1 MRHPERKRLNIGDE
15 AGPAFE
21 FEVDGNS
28 QTAHKTWF
36 RGAHCNFNPTLK
48 NLHNVD
54 AVMNHV
60 LRGWVPE
67 APSITPE
74 TNIVAFGSCF
84 AEHISQWLA
93 KRNFNVL
100 NQKDGAWGD
109 TYIARFGEGM
119 ANSHAVLQQF
129 EWALEGKAFA
139 ETLWHDKD
147 ATFQDYNEDIRQ
159 HTKAALL
166 ATDLYII
173 TLGLSEVWSHKA
185 TGDVFWRAV
194 PQDVY
199 DPKLHE
205 FRVST
210 HSENLENLRKIHKII
225 RAHNPAA
232 KIMFTLSPVP
242 LVATFRPISCITA
255 NAASKAILRAALDEF
270 LNAAQPLDAH
280 LHYWPSY
287 EIVMDVF
294 QNRWSDD
301 RRHIKPQI
309 LDYIMTAFEHIWCT
323 GKPQMGLSQ
332 AWVRARCASGGLPRK
347 VYGLL
352 KEGLFEEAD
361 NIMAKWSGEN
371 QSLVA
376 QARIE
381 MVEQQAAL
389 DADGRKT

>member
-1 MRHPERKRLNIGDE
+1 MSHPKQKRLKIGDE
-15 AGPAFE
+15 AGPLLKFQ
-21 FEVDGNS
+21 VDGLN
-28 QTAHKTWF
+28 QEAHKTWF
-36 RGAHCNFNPTLK
+36 RGVHCNFNPTLK

-54 AVMNHV
+54 AVSNHV
-60 LRGWVPE
+60 LKGW
-67 APSITPE
+67 APKAPTISPQ

-93 KRNFNVL
+93 KRDFNVL

-119 ANSHAVLQQF
+119 ANSYAVLQQF

-147 ATFQDYNEDIRQ
+147 ATLQDYNEEIRLQ
-159 HTKAALL
+159 TKAALL
-166 ATDLYII
+166 ASDFYII
-173 TLGLSEVWSHKA
+173 TLGLSEVWSHRA
-185 TGDVFWRAV
+185 TGEVFWRAV

-199 DPKLHE
+199 DPALHE

-210 HSENLENLRKIHKII
+210 HSENLSNLKQIHRII
-225 RAHNPAA
+225 RKHNPDA

-242 LVATFRPISCITA
+242 LVATFRPVSCITA
-255 NAASKAILRAALDEF
+255 NSASKAILRAALDEF
-270 LNAAQPLDAH
+270 LSATRPEDEN

-301 RRHIKPQI
+301 RRHIKPQV
-309 LDYIMTAFEHIWCT
+309 LDYVMTAFEHVWCT

-332 AWVRARCASGGLPRK
+332 AWVRARCATGGLPPK
-347 VYGLL
+347 VYSFLESGQ
-352 KEGLFEEAD
+352 FENAEKAVS
-361 NIMAKWSGEN
+361 NWSVEN
-371 QSLVA
+371 RNL
-376 QARIE
+376 
-381 MVEQQAAL
+381 VEQAKLEMMSQ
-389 DADGRKT
+389 RF